1 MYSKSHP
8 SPPPALESARG
19 RLAEEARPPFLYALS
34 PSQPASGSVSEPSA
48 PSAPSPAQ
56 PSPAYPHATAVQYG
70 AKYLPHL
77 PSSYLYTPVCT
88 TYDIDAARE
97 FDFTRTLRDAA
108 GVCGW
113 KMEDGRCVEWIK
125 CRAAAAYPPVRPPA
139 RPPACTPARADG
151 GCGGNWGMEGE
162 GFVCHREDGLD
173 MRGWKDGEVAMYVDE
188 VSGGMSRSE
197 EKRRGMELVVPFDLP
212 TYLIRH
218 TDQRGGFGTGSQPA
232 SQPASAASCPMP
244 GDGRGRGS
252 IRNNDRV
259 TWSRRKVGR
268 PSNILPFGMDG
279 GVCT

>member
-1 MYSKSHP
+1 MQLDREMKKKKKKKNKLLSIEFIQTTLSAVIDP
-8 SPPPALESARG
+8 LSCTRCPPASQ
-19 RLAEEARPPFLYALS
+19 LAGKWQMDSNQYNPHCLS
-34 PSQPASGSVSEPSA
+34 IHPQTKHILIA

-188 VSGGMSRSE
+188 VRFV
-197 EKRRGMELVVPFDLP
+197 RG
-212 TYLIRH
+212 
-218 TDQRGGFGTGSQPA
+218 
-232 SQPASAASCPMP
+232 
-244 GDGRGRGS
+244 
-252 IRNNDRV
+252 
-259 TWSRRKVGR
+259 
-268 PSNILPFGMDG
+268 
-279 GVCT
+279 